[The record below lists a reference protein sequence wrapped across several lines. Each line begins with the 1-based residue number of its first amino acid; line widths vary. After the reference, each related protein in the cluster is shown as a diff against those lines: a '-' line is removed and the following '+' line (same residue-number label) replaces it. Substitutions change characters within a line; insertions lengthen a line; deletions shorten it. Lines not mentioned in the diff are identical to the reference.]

1 MKPIIQLESRNR
13 ENNKLIRVGD
23 ENSLRYK
30 LDTEYNV
37 RVGII
42 KDDPTQ
48 YSFIDPSGGPFIEVG
63 SKIEGHTV
71 KAIYD
76 DLTIEFEP

>member
-1 MKPIIQLESRNR
+1 MKSEIKLDSRYG
-13 ENNKLIRVGD
+13 EVNKLVRVGN

-30 LDTEYNV
+30 LDTEFNV
-37 RVGII
+37 RVGVI
-42 KDDPTQ
+42 KDNPSQ

-76 DLTIEFEP
+76 DLTIEFES